1 MKIRYFII
9 AFLSIA
15 TLGSCKKYLE
25 TKPTD
30 FLNPLNYYETA
41 EQLEFARRGVYSNL
55 GDGALY
61 GTYAQYLLGWTADE
75 GYMNRATLTTG
86 PWNYFYSSSD
96 AYNLGLWRNLYN
108 GINRA
113 NVLLEN
119 LDKNPEVSQEFRD
132 KIRGETMF
140 LRGYFYFILV
150 QYYGGVPLKLS
161 STKSVNEVDIAK
173 STVKEVYDQI
183 IADMTAAEPLVP
195 NIASLGFG
203 GAISKSA
210 VRGILARVN
219 LVMAG
224 APLND
229 QTRYAEAKKWAKMV
243 IDDAEAG
250 HDLNPSYP
258 EIFKNLAGD
267 RYDIKESIWEVEFW
281 GNMMGDEFNETS
293 NQGWINGPASVV
305 TSATGRADSY
315 MSITAKFYNI
325 FEPGDL
331 RKWFSIAHFAYRNTD
346 INGDKTLTN
355 PPTTELAKYAIR
367 PAKWR
372 REYETLIPKNATR
385 TPQNVPLLRYTD
397 ILMMYA
403 EAENA
408 INGPTAEAVEA
419 VNKVRR
425 RAWSTGV
432 KSIRVTSGG
441 SGYTTAPTVTISGGG
456 SGATAKAVINAA
468 GVVTAVNLDRDVT
481 GVTFFNE
488 GKYTSVPTVT
498 LAGGG
503 GNGAT
508 AEATIYSLSEADVKP
523 EFTGS
528 KEKFLEFIQDERM
541 REFNY
546 EGLRKADLLRWGIF
560 LKVHQDMGNQIT
572 QDAPG
577 QFYIRYYTNVGPR
590 DLLMPIPS
598 SEVTVNRAMVQ
609 NPGWE

>member
-267 RYDIKESIWEVEFW
+267 RYDIKESIWEVE
-281 GNMMGDEFNETS
+281 
-293 NQGWINGPASVV
+293 
-305 TSATGRADSY
+305 
-315 MSITAKFYNI
+315 
-325 FEPGDL
+325 L
-331 RKWFSIAHFAYRNTD
+331 
-346 INGDKTLTN
+346 
-355 PPTTELAKYAIR
+355 
-367 PAKWR
+367 
-372 REYETLIPKNATR
+372 
-385 TPQNVPLLRYTD
+385 
-397 ILMMYA
+397 
-403 EAENA
+403 
-408 INGPTAEAVEA
+408 
-419 VNKVRR
+419 
-425 RAWSTGV
+425 
-432 KSIRVTSGG
+432 
-441 SGYTTAPTVTISGGG
+441 
-456 SGATAKAVINAA
+456 
-468 GVVTAVNLDRDVT
+468 
-481 GVTFFNE
+481 
-488 GKYTSVPTVT
+488 
-498 LAGGG
+498 
-503 GNGAT
+503 
-508 AEATIYSLSEADVKP
+508 
-523 EFTGS
+523 
-528 KEKFLEFIQDERM
+528 
-541 REFNY
+541 
-546 EGLRKADLLRWGIF
+546 
-560 LKVHQDMGNQIT
+560 
-572 QDAPG
+572 
-577 QFYIRYYTNVGPR
+577 
-590 DLLMPIPS
+590 
-598 SEVTVNRAMVQ
+598 
-609 NPGWE
+609 